1 MKHAH
6 RAKLPPPPCRL
17 PFRRGAAR
25 SLGASITADERGPEP
40 AGPFVYTLHMLCMA
54 GAAAAVAVAAAA
66 ARCGAN
72 KAYNHSEWWA
82 GVGRG
87 WTGGLVGN
95 RAKCWSWSGV
105 RVE

>member
-1 MKHAH
+1 
-6 RAKLPPPPCRL
+6 
-17 PFRRGAAR
+17 
-25 SLGASITADERGPEP
+25 
-40 AGPFVYTLHMLCMA
+40 MA